1 MYYMGFTYAECMQLP
16 VWQRKWFLD
25 RLIREIQQSNGENSR
40 AAHTND
46 PATRAMSGYNRDHVP
61 AKLRRFT

>member
-1 MYYMGFTYAECMQLP
+1 MYYMGFTYQECMNLP
-16 VWQRKWFLD
+16 VWQRKWFLE
-25 RLIREIQQSNGENSR
+25 RTIREMDQSKGANSR

-46 PATRAMSGYNRDHVP
+46 ANTRSMTGYQRNQVP